1 MAMLTVQLI
10 VIIIPLVLLAAVA
23 LQRQANLGRFIFSS
37 LAMLLGVAF
46 VWIAMPWDVVSLLTL
61 I

>member
-23 LQRQANLGRFIFSS
+23 LQRQANLRRFIFSS

>member
-1 MAMLTVQLI
+1 MLTVQLI
-10 VIIIPLVLLAAVA
+10 VIIIPLVLFAAVA
-23 LQRQANLGRFIFSS
+23 LQRQTNLRRFIFSS

>member
-10 VIIIPLVLLAAVA
+10 VIIIPLVLFAAVA
-23 LQRQANLGRFIFSS
+23 LQRQTNLRRFIFSS

-46 VWIAMPWDVVSLLTL
+46 AWIAMPWDVVSLLTL

>member
-10 VIIIPLVLLAAVA
+10 VIIIPLVLFAAVA
-23 LQRQANLGRFIFSS
+23 LQRQTNLRRFIFSS